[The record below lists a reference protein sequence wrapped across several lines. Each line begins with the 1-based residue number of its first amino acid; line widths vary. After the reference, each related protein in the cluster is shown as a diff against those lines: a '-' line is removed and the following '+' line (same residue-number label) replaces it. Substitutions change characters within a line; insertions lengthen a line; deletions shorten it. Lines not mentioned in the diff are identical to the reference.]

1 MGATQGHADARAL
14 DPLHF
19 LRSHEPVPVAAPKP
33 CPLCVCCHPAP
44 LRWLVCHGQPGPQRP
59 IFLLWGQRCHSL
71 SPRLPRL
78 APSGAAALPVP
89 PIVSLPKPRPHWV
102 EGEGQGCPYTRSQLC
117 RLQLR
122 GSSGP
127 KFREGKVEGT
137 LMT

>member
-14 DPLHF
+14 DPLHS
-19 LRSHEPVPVAAPKP
+19 LRSHEPLPVAAPKP
-33 CPLCVCCHPAP
+33 CPLCVCVLP
-44 LRWLVCHGQPGPQRP
+44 
-59 IFLLWGQRCHSL
+59 
-71 SPRLPRL
+71 PRFPPVAGLPRPARSPEAYFPAL
-78 APSGAAALPVP
+78 GTEVPLFVPPAAPSWAAAVSVL

-102 EGEGQGCPYTRSQLC
+102 EGEGQGCPHTCSPLC